1 MWRNCG
7 FLGAEVGRGKEM
19 KVTLLVGGGGDM
31 YYELGLCSGLISNGI
46 HVEYIGSDSVK
57 EMKIFENENVAFYNL
72 RGSQKPDAPIVEKF
86 FRILKYYLRLIHHA
100 AKTDSR
106 IFHIQWLNKFVY
118 FDRILL
124 NLYYKML
131 GKKLIFTAHNVNAGI
146 RDGTDSFMNRL
157 SLNFMYKLVDH
168 IIVHTEKMKQQLIE
182 GFGIQEDKVTV
193 IPYGINDMV
202 FKSDL
207 TRMEARKKLNLDDG
221 GRIALFFGVITPYK
235 GLEYLLWALT
245 KRREKDDPFRL
256 IIAGKVDKKFSQYW
270 KSVQRIAKEHNLGD
284 YIIERI
290 GYIADKDVEV
300 YFKAADVLILPYKYI
315 FQSGI
320 LFLAFNFGLPVI
332 ATDVGSLREFIID
345 GKTGFLCKPEDPDDL
360 AEKINIYYNSHLF
373 RNAEENREKI
383 IGYANEKYS
392 WGKIGEKTHDL
403 YKSLL

>member
-1 MWRNCG
+1 
-7 FLGAEVGRGKEM
+7 
-19 KVTLLVGGGGDM
+19 
-31 YYELGLCSGLISNGI
+31 
-46 HVEYIGSDSVK
+46 
-57 EMKIFENENVAFYNL
+57 
-72 RGSQKPDAPIVEKF
+72 
-86 FRILKYYLRLIHHA
+86 
-100 AKTDSR
+100 
-106 IFHIQWLNKFVY
+106 
-118 FDRILL
+118 
-124 NLYYKML
+124 
-131 GKKLIFTAHNVNAGI
+131 
-146 RDGTDSFMNRL
+146 
-157 SLNFMYKLVDH
+157 
-168 IIVHTEKMKQQLIE
+168 
-182 GFGIQEDKVTV
+182 
-193 IPYGINDMV
+193 
-202 FKSDL
+202 
-207 TRMEARKKLNLDDG
+207 MEARKKLNLDDG

-392 WGKIGEKTHDL
+392 WGKIGGKTHDL

>member
-1 MWRNCG
+1 
-7 FLGAEVGRGKEM
+7 
-19 KVTLLVGGGGDM
+19 
-31 YYELGLCSGLISNGI
+31 
-46 HVEYIGSDSVK
+46 
-57 EMKIFENENVAFYNL
+57 
-72 RGSQKPDAPIVEKF
+72 
-86 FRILKYYLRLIHHA
+86 
-100 AKTDSR
+100 
-106 IFHIQWLNKFVY
+106 LNKFVY
-118 FDRILL
+118 FDRTLL